1 MANRSMEKN
10 NTSALSPSRRA
21 WMQRGLVLGGA
32 AMFGTAA
39 ATRAVAAAADTA
51 WPTGPIRLVVPFPP
65 GGSVDTVARTLGP
78 QLATQL
84 GQPVIIENR
93 PGASSVMGAQHV
105 KQSKPDGYTILLN
118 ASLQVANPVL
128 LTTATYD
135 ALNDFVPITEI
146 GAQPQLVVVRADGP
160 YKTMADLVDDARK
173 RPRHVTWAIAAFG
186 AAGHLACALV
196 NVQAQV
202 DMPIIPYKGGGP
214 ALMDVMGGHVSAQ
227 IEPMASAYPHV
238 QAGKLR
244 ALAVT
249 SAQRL
254 ASLPDVPTVAE
265 SGFPGFD
272 MPSWYGLWAPAGTSR
287 AIVDKLQAETAKA
300 LKVPT
305 VAEKLAGISFIPM
318 GTSPD
323 DFAKYSASELEK
335 YRDLINK
342 AHIKADA

>member
-1 MANRSMEKN
+1 MGDKTLKAI
-10 NTSALSPSRRA
+10 SPGRRA
-21 WMQRGLVLGGA
+21 WMQRGLALGGA
-32 AMFGTAA
+32 AMLGVNPPA
-39 ATRAVAAAADTA
+39 RAVAATTAEA
-51 WPTGPIRLVVPFPP
+51 WPAGPIRLVVPFPP
-65 GGSVDTVARTLGP
+65 GGSVDTVARTVGP
-78 QLATQL
+78 QLQAQL
-84 GQPVIIENR
+84 GQPVVIENR

-128 LTTATYD
+128 LATATYD
-135 ALNDFVPITEI
+135 PLNDFVSITEI

-160 YKTMADLVDDARK
+160 YKTMGDLVEDARK
-173 RPRHVTWAIAAFG
+173 HPRHVTWAIAAFG

-196 NVQAQV
+196 NVQAKV

-272 MPSWYGLWAPAGTSR
+272 MPSWYGLWAPAGTPR
-287 AIVDKLQAETAKA
+287 AIVDRLHMETAKA
-300 LKVPT
+300 LKVPA
-305 VAEKLAGISFIPM
+305 VAEKLAAISFIPM

-323 DFAKYSASELEK
+323 AFAKYSASELEK